1 LSICSIFVQKQ
12 LSYTL
17 QICFILSDEERTPPT
32 NPPPH
37 PKRAV
42 AGSGLSIYPSG
53 HAVQGI
59 PPGAHY
65 TAPPFDPVPVQ
76 PRRDGWTP
84 ERQRGFIEA
93 LAATACV
100 EDAARAVGMSAT
112 SAYNLCARPDA
123 VAFRAAWDA
132 ALDFAAGHLK
142 AAVFS
147 RAIHG
152 VPVPHYY
159 KGELVGEHRRYN
171 DRLAMFVMNHYGMG
185 DADEVRDRS
194 VRYFRHVGWLA
205 DGDEVAEDESWEE

>member
-1 LSICSIFVQKQ
+1 VFHICSKNNFPTANKFV
-12 LSYTL
+12 LSC
-17 QICFILSDEERTPPT
+17 QMKNERSQPNPGPTPGAQSLVP
-32 NPPPH
+32 
-37 PKRAV
+37 A
-42 AGSGLSIYPSG
+42 SPSTSLA

-59 PPGAHY
+59 PPEAHY
-65 TAPPFDPVPVQ
+65 DPPPFDPVPVQ

-112 SAYNLCARPDA
+112 SAYNLVARPDA
-123 VAFRAAWDA
+123 IAFRNAWDA
-132 ALDFAAGHLK
+132 ALNFAAGHLK
-142 AAVFS
+142 AAVFA

-159 KGELVGEHRRYN
+159 KGELVGEHRKYN

-185 DADEVRDRS
+185 DDEEVRGRS
-194 VRYFRHVGWLA
+194 VRYFRQLGWLESGEN
-205 DGDEVAEDESWEE
+205 DDDEHGWEE